1 MQTPDCEPPQQ
12 SPNPPANGAE
22 VAGRKNWRPEFSRYF
37 LPAYVLLIVYVSLS
51 PFSGWREPVQGALAF
66 LHAPWPRHTTAFDV
80 CANVLAYVPLGV
92 LFFDLV
98 RRWLRR
104 GVAIVIACLMGCLLS
119 FAMESLQAYLPARI
133 SSLMDFMTNSAGAF
147 LGVLLAAQ
155 TGQSALVRWLANWR
169 HETFNEGPGSE
180 FGEVL
185 LVIWL
190 LTQLN
195 PSIPFFAAGTIN
207 SALSADWNVNYN
219 QPLYNLPQGI
229 AVAFNLCGFGLF
241 ISVLLKPAVKTL
253 WFVIAV
259 VVFGTFLKM
268 LAGGVMLKQPV
279 MLDWFG
285 KESFAGVIGGLVFL
299 GIAAGRSHHWRIYIA
314 AMTILAGGLLAKVV
328 AIYDA
333 FPNILRVFDWPYG
346 QLFNF
351 TSLTLLLNE
360 FWPLVTLIYLLAVF
374 NHLPSSDMPKG
385 DDAPTI

>member
-1 MQTPDCEPPQQ
+1 MQTPDSEPTKKL
-12 SPNPPANGAE
+12 PNPPANGAGT
-22 VAGRKNWRPEFSRYF
+22 VGQKHWRSDFSRYF
-37 LPAYVLLIVYVSLS
+37 LPAYILLIVYVSLS
-51 PFSGWREPVQGALAF
+51 PFSGWRQPDQGALAF
-66 LHAPWPRHTTAFDV
+66 LQAPWPRYITIFDMS
-80 CANVLAYVPLGV
+80 ANVLAYVPLGV
-92 LFFDLV
+92 LLFDWV
-98 RRWLRR
+98 RRWSRR

-119 FAMESLQAYLPARI
+119 FTMESLQAYLPARI
-133 SSLMDFMTNSAGAF
+133 SALIDFMTNSTGTF
-147 LGVLLAAQ
+147 LGALLAAR
-155 TGQSALVRWLANWR
+155 TGQSALIRWLSSWR
-169 HETFNEGPGSE
+169 RETFNEGPGSE

-207 SALSADWNVNYN
+207 SALSAEWDVNYN
-219 QPLYNLPQGI
+219 QPLYHLPQGI
-229 AVAFNLCGFGLF
+229 AVALNLCGFGLF
-241 ISVLLKPAVKTL
+241 VSVLLKPAVKTL
-253 WFVIAV
+253 WFVVAV

-268 LAGGVMLKQPV
+268 LAGGVLLKQPV

-360 FWPLVTLIYLLAVF
+360 FWPLVTLIYLLVVF
-374 NHLPSSDMPKG
+374 NHLPSSDMPKSDQG
-385 DDAPTI
+385 N